1 MPKTVSTMIF
11 LYIIQVGLL
20 LSSSSPVG
28 LVSTR
33 PFSGISGSDTGRTL
47 FQLLPPAHLE
57 SIAGTDDLLPRTRD
71 LSGLPASSPPGNVS
85 SLPSPPLSQ
94 PSQPELPALSNG
106 PLVASSFPPAET
118 SAPTHQQPTPDAL
131 VISNEPS
138 SSPVDAVSSSSPS
151 MSLIPSPVD
160 AVSSSSPSMSL
171 IPSPVVLLPPTLIM
185 PPHTPPLPSPPL
197 GLSIMS
203 LPTPPAASLTL
214 ASTTIIT
221 PSPTTITST
230 PPEHGSPLNPPSAPH
245 PPNPLFSNDNNNPSS
260 PFVATSSS
268 SQLPAMFP
276 GPSPLPPLP
285 PLPTPLPSISPNL
298 IVDNP
303 LTGSNNLPPLQVDLP
318 PPLQV
323 GLPPLQ
329 VDLPPL
335 QVDLPPPLQVGLP
348 PLQVDLPPLVELSPS
363 SPQHIG
369 LSSTIQSP
377 LMLSSSSPPL
387 IIHTFITSPPA
398 LPPLLIT
405 TPPSPPTFTTTSTS
419 PTTTISSTT
428 VLPTPMTTPLPM
440 NPPTVNPPTNTSP
453 TMTPPIIA
461 RTSPTMNPL
470 TMNPPTITSPS
481 MTPPITAMSSPTMNP
496 QSVNQPTINPP
507 TMTTFPAPPSSSFS
521 PDNRP
526 VPASPSTPSSPG
538 FTNET
543 SVPGNITTSS
553 PGVLT
558 SNITTSS
565 PGVLTSNITTSSPGV
580 LTSNITTTSPGV
592 LTSNFA
598 PQQLSQL
605 QLPSDHLP
613 PQLPPQLPQQE
624 LVSPTPALSSTPG
637 VPVGAL
643 LTNNNSSLS
652 SGTQPNITSTAPA
665 HNSSAANQ
673 SHNYVPSSG
682 AAGSSMLP
690 WPYMVAAVGG
700 SAGAVLL
707 LKGIM
712 IMVCLRRRNRLRS
725 SNKVVMAPLV
735 NKVDRS
741 NSQCGYVPGGLC
753 ERIIV
758 KGGSEE
764 LVLGCTTDN
773 QRDGRSSTTSSNKY
787 QHQIKQVAMQTFPL
801 SSSSCTSETLL
812 LRGNYLFSDDCVISK
827 KVNAITPSSHHKLP
841 SVTRLLK
848 NGCSP
853 NSSLQA
859 INHPNSNK
867 SQTIIDYDLPRSHS
881 NNTDLTGPPCLVQGM
896 PLQPQQAQK
905 DQIEHQSTTIDQP
918 FYPVDCTK
926 SHDSSLLAGSTA
938 SNHSLY
944 CRPSTRPP
952 QQLHCKNQ
960 ISRVSS
966 SSKNEADITSMHFRS
981 DTDKDSII
989 ASSALPD
996 PFLNAG
1002 SSIIMLHE
1010 SKAAVLSAAP
1020 QHNEARPGQNNAGY
1034 QNSSGDQSI
1043 HITYPALQHA
1053 MKPPQHQHQHPP
1065 PNGNLQRQ
1073 LYKQVQQPFSTS
1085 LHENSLNSPSLPVLS
1100 LELIENLSDAPRQ
1113 CTASLNTVVTSPGNK
1128 ATVSFKT
1135 SSTTR
1140 PQPSSFECYVPL
1152 KFSASASLPSSFHTF
1167 QQSIEEAHRS
1177 EARLMSSD
1185 RGHGHGLKGLRRPC
1199 TSQMIRAHA
1208 CHPFLDNEV
1217 ESSLHP
1223 TMDSGSFDSLSKT
1236 LKLFRKVYENRNITS
1251 CHDFVP

>member
-1 MPKTVSTMIF
+1 MLKTVSTMIF
-11 LYIIQVGLL
+11 LYIILVGLL
-20 LSSSSPVG
+20 LSSSSPAG
-28 LVSTR
+28 LVATR

-71 LSGLPASSPPGNVS
+71 LSGLPASSPPG
-85 SLPSPPLSQ
+85 
-94 PSQPELPALSNG
+94 
-106 PLVASSFPPAET
+106 
-118 SAPTHQQPTPDAL
+118 
-131 VISNEPS
+131 
-138 SSPVDAVSSSSPS
+138 
-151 MSLIPSPVD
+151 
-160 AVSSSSPSMSL
+160 
-171 IPSPVVLLPPTLIM
+171 
-185 PPHTPPLPSPPL
+185 
-197 GLSIMS
+197 
-203 LPTPPAASLTL
+203 
-214 ASTTIIT
+214 
-221 PSPTTITST
+221 
-230 PPEHGSPLNPPSAPH
+230 SPLNPPSAPH
-245 PPNPLFSNDNNNPSS
+245 PPNPSFSNDNNNPSS

-329 VDLPPL
+329 V
-335 QVDLPPPLQVGLP
+335 GLP

-377 LMLSSSSPPL
+377 LILSSSSPPL

-398 LPPLLIT
+398 LLPLLIT
-405 TPPSPPTFTTTSTS
+405 TPPSPPTFTTTTTS

-440 NPPTVNPPTNTSP
+440 NPPTMNPPTNTSP

-461 RTSPTMNPL
+461 RTSPTMNP
-470 TMNPPTITSPS
+470 PTITSPS
-481 MTPPITAMSSPTMNP
+481 MTPPIIARTSPTMNP

-521 PDNRP
+521 PENRP

-558 SNITTSS
+558 SNITTS
-565 PGVLTSNITTSSPGV
+565 
-580 LTSNITTTSPGV
+580 SPGV

-652 SGTQPNITSTAPA
+652 SGTQPNITSTAAA

-673 SHNYVPSSG
+673 SYNYVPSSG

-707 LKGIM
+707 LSGIM

-735 NKVDRS
+735 NKVERS

-787 QHQIKQVAMQTFPL
+787 QHQTKQVAMQPFPL
-801 SSSSCTSETLL
+801 SSSSCTSDTLL
-812 LRGNYLFSDDCVISK
+812 LRGNYLFSDDCVISN

-853 NSSLQA
+853 SSSLQA
-859 INHPNSNK
+859 INHFNSNK
-867 SQTIIDYDLPRSHS
+867 SQTIIHYVLPRSLS
-881 NNTDLTGPPCLVQGM
+881 NNTDPTGPPCLQGM

-905 DQIEHQSTTIDQP
+905 DQIDNQSTTIDQP

-926 SHDSSLLAGSTA
+926 SHESSLLAGSTA

-960 ISRVSS
+960 ISRASS
-966 SSKNEADITSMHFRS
+966 SSKNEVDITSMHFRS
-981 DTDKDSII
+981 DTGKDSII

-996 PFLNAG
+996 PFLNAD

-1010 SKAAVLSAAP
+1010 SEAAVLSAAP

-1034 QNSSGDQSI
+1034 QNGSGHQSI

-1053 MKPPQHQHQHPP
+1053 MTPPEHQHPP
-1065 PNGNLQRQ
+1065 PNGNLQHQ

-1085 LHENSLNSPSLPVLS
+1085 LHENSLNSPSLSVLS

-1113 CTASLNTVVTSPGNK
+1113 CTASLNTIVTSPGVTRVVVKGLWKNRTQVCLHVILHEGGLQEGMLRAAK
-1128 ATVSFKT
+1128 QKLLHT
-1135 SSTTR
+1135 STYRHPNVARVYAVCFGRKFSCCVREILSSAIPSYDVASDHCRTNASRLEPEQGSVIFSPPRDHSTT
-1140 PQPSSFECYVPL
+1140 
-1152 KFSASASLPSSFHTF
+1152 KFSIQRVLLLCLDVALALSHFHHIQMPGAFNIHDILENKEGTGKLCPFGYLFNDLEWLTGGQGRNNLTVCSSSRHDNASRTHQSDVYTF
-1167 QQSIEEAHRS
+1167 GIILLQLLNTITEPTAEEAAVGVVASPAPPIITKGHTLLGTTSAGSISSQHVVKTFAWRLATQCCDCDLAARPKLFQVIQRLTDLVHRS
-1177 EARLMSSD
+1177 
-1185 RGHGHGLKGLRRPC
+1185 
-1199 TSQMIRAHA
+1199 
-1208 CHPFLDNEV
+1208 
-1217 ESSLHP
+1217 
-1223 TMDSGSFDSLSKT
+1223 
-1236 LKLFRKVYENRNITS
+1236 
-1251 CHDFVP
+1251 